1 MDLKELIEFILQA
14 GILKNLPRTGW
25 LLRGIKGPES
35 VAEHSYRTALI
46 SMLLGDLLN
55 KRGAKINLEK
65 VIRIA
70 LLHDLAEAAVGDI
83 APKASKYLGAETK
96 KASEEEALK
105 DMAGRLGQVG
115 QVYRRLWSEFSQGR
129 SVESKVVRAADKLEM
144 VIQAYEYERAGF
156 RNLDDFW
163 ENLDQISGWDV
174 DGIVD
179 QLIGLLKGMREEV
192 ARSEAISLPRRK
204 GP

>member
-1 MDLKELIEFILQA
+1 MDLKGLIEFILQA

-46 SMLLGDLLN
+46 SMLLGDLL
-55 KRGAKINLEK
+55 KKKGVKIDLEK

-83 APKASKYLGAETK
+83 APKASKYLGVKTK

-105 DMAGRLGQVG
+105 DMVDRLGQAG
-115 QVYRRLWSEFSQGR
+115 RVYRRLWSEFSQGR

-144 VIQAYEYERAGF
+144 IVQAYEYERAGF

-179 QLIGLLKGMREEV
+179 QLIGLLKDMREEV
-192 ARSEAISLPRRK
+192 ARSEARSFPRRK